1 MREEQENQRI
11 KDSVKLNLDDKSI
24 MCTLPTRGS
33 EQEFLSSNKDIAE
46 KVLHSITKKYSNDEN
61 VKPVIL
67 AAFEKLIGKNFW
79 RMEKLKGLKFHRH
92 VMPHNAINDKMR
104 LITAVDTA
112 LGCQIFRVW
121 GGFKVEDAS
130 WSCKLVIGR
139 GLLAPTENTIPKK
152 VE

>member
-1 MREEQENQRI
+1 MLNCRYCWDCKNADQSERVSLREEQENQRI

-67 AAFEKLIGKNFW
+67 AAFEKLFSKGFAKLLSDLTEE
-79 RMEKLKGLKFHRH
+79 EKKQF
-92 VMPHNAINDKMR
+92 VDK
-104 LITAVDTA
+104 DP
-112 LGCQIFRVW
+112 QHF
-121 GGFKVEDAS
+121 
-130 WSCKLVIGR
+130 LV
-139 GLLAPTENTIPKK
+139 
-152 VE
+152 